1 MVARKP
7 IQYVWGIPPNH
18 TETTMWIENE
28 ETIQTWVNGGEVILK
43 KVDREYSFRLANE
56 PGDWMTG
63 LPEGIVWADAQALF
77 GDSL

>member
-1 MVARKP
+1 MLESHFSMFGVDH
-7 IQYVWGIPPNH
+7 PNH
-18 TETTMWIENE
+18 TETTMWIEDE
-28 ETIQTWVNGGEVILK
+28 EIIQTWVNGGEVILK

-63 LPEGIVWADAQALF
+63 LPEDMVWADAQALF